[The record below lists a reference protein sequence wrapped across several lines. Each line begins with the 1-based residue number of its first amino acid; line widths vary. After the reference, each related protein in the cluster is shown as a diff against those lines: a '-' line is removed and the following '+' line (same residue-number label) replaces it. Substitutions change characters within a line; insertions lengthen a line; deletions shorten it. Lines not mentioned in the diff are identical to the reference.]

1 MTGVQTCALP
11 ILMDLAQIRR
21 RQMDR
26 ALRWAILL
34 FSGFLVVTQQVY
46 TLGPLVEYDRK
57 INSQPKPQFEGFAGF
72 LLRRLDD
79 LGLRGLT
86 AAVLLIAA
94 TFIAIKFKT
103 WRPLNLALLSLLS
116 LNLVVGTF
124 KLFLGRTKP
133 RDGFDL
139 LHVGGMS
146 YPSGHASNAVLSWGI
161 LAYLIYRYAKVDR
174 YQGRLASAGVV
185 LISLTV
191 CTVSLIRHTHWFS
204 DLLGGLFVGS
214 ALLVTVIAI
223 DRYVPSKSQLH

>member
-1 MTGVQTCALP
+1 MLV
-11 ILMDLAQIRR
+11 AQNRR

-26 ALRWAILL
+26 ALRWAVLL
-34 FSGFLVVTQQVY
+34 FSGFLFVTQQVLSY
-46 TLGPLVEYDRK
+46 GPLVEYDKK
-57 INSQPKPQFEGFAGF
+57 INRQPKPQFEGFAGF
-72 LLRRLDD
+72 VLRRLDD
-79 LGLRGLT
+79 LGLRWLT
-86 AAVLLIAA
+86 AAVLLFAA
-94 TFIAIKFKT
+94 AFIAYKFKT
-103 WRPLNLALLSLLS
+103 WRPLNLAFLSLIS

-124 KLFLGRTKP
+124 KIFLGRTKP

>member
-1 MTGVQTCALP
+1 
-11 ILMDLAQIRR
+11 MDKQAQIRR

-26 ALRWAILL
+26 ALRWSLLL
-34 FSGFLVVTQQVY
+34 FFGFLVVTQQVL
-46 TLGPLVEYDRK
+46 TNGPLVSYDK
-57 INSQPKPQFEGFAGF
+57 EINSQPKPQFEGLAGF
-72 LLRRLDD
+72 ILRRLDD

-86 AAVLLIAA
+86 AVVLLIAA
-94 TFIAIKFKT
+94 SFIAYKFKT
-103 WRPLNLALLSLLS
+103 WRPLNLAMISLLS

-124 KLFLGRTKP
+124 KVVLGRTKP

-139 LHVGGMS
+139 LHAGGMS

-191 CTVSLIRHTHWFS
+191 CVVSLIRHTHWFS

-214 ALLVTVIAI
+214 ALLVAVIAI
-223 DRYVPSKSQLH
+223 DRFVPSKSQLH

>member
-1 MTGVQTCALP
+1 MNELIQN
-11 ILMDLAQIRR
+11 RR
-21 RQMDR
+21 KQMDR
-26 ALRWAILL
+26 ALRWAVVL
-34 FSGFLVVTQQVY
+34 FAGFLLVTQQVLSY
-46 TLGPLVEYDRK
+46 GPLVEYDKK
-57 INSQPKPQFEGFAGF
+57 INSDPKPQFDGFAGF

-79 LGLRGLT
+79 LGLRWLT
-86 AAVLLIAA
+86 ATVLLLAA
-94 TFIAIKFKT
+94 VFIAYKFKT
-103 WRPLNLALLSLLS
+103 WRPLNLAFLSLIL

-174 YQGRLASAGVV
+174 YQGRLASAGVA

-191 CTVSLIRHTHWFS
+191 CVVSLIRHTHWFS
-204 DLLGGLFVGS
+204 DLLGRVFIGS
-214 ALLVTVIAI
+214 ALLVAVIAV

>member
-1 MTGVQTCALP
+1 MQTETQL
-11 ILMDLAQIRR
+11 RR
-21 RQMDR
+21 KQMDR
-26 ALRWAILL
+26 ALRWSLLL
-34 FSGFLVVTQQVY
+34 FTGFLIVTQQVL
-46 TLGPLVEYDRK
+46 TFGPLVEYDKK
-57 INSQPKPQFEGFAGF
+57 INSDPKPQFEGFAGF

-86 AAVLLIAA
+86 ATVLIIAA
-94 TFIAIKFKT
+94 SFIAYKFKT
-103 WRPLNLALLSLLS
+103 WRPINLAFLSLIL

-139 LHVGGMS
+139 LHAGGMS

-174 YQGRLASAGVV
+174 YQGRLASAGVAA
-185 LISLTV
+185 ISLTV
-191 CTVSLIRHTHWFS
+191 CVVSLIRHTHWFT

-214 ALLVTVIAI
+214 ALLVAVIAV

>member
-1 MTGVQTCALP
+1 MEK
-11 ILMDLAQIRR
+11 LAQTRR

-26 ALRWAILL
+26 ALRWSLLL
-34 FSGFLVVTQQVY
+34 FVGFLVVTQQVL
-46 TLGPLVEYDRK
+46 TNGPLVAYDK
-57 INSQPKPQFEGFAGF
+57 EINSQPKPQFEGLAGF
-72 LLRRLDD
+72 ILRRLDD

-86 AAVLLIAA
+86 ATVLLIAA
-94 TFIAIKFKT
+94 TFIAYKFKT
-103 WRPLNLALLSLLS
+103 WRPLNLALISLLS

-124 KLFLGRTKP
+124 KLVLGRTKP
-133 RDGFDL
+133 RNGFDL
-139 LHVGGMS
+139 LHAGGMS

-191 CTVSLIRHTHWFS
+191 CVVSLIRHTHWFS

-214 ALLVTVIAI
+214 ALLVAVIAI

>member
-1 MTGVQTCALP
+1 MGK
-11 ILMDLAQIRR
+11 LAQNRR

-26 ALRWAILL
+26 ALRWSLLL
-34 FSGFLVVTQQVY
+34 FTGFLVVTQQVL
-46 TLGPLVEYDRK
+46 TNGPLVAYDK
-57 INSQPKPQFEGFAGF
+57 EINSQPKPQFEGLAGF
-72 LLRRLDD
+72 ILRRLDD

-86 AAVLLIAA
+86 ATVLLIAA
-94 TFIAIKFKT
+94 SFIAYKFKT
-103 WRPLNLALLSLLS
+103 WRPLNLAMISLLS

-124 KLFLGRTKP
+124 KLVLGRTKP

-139 LHVGGMS
+139 LHAGGMS

-174 YQGRLASAGVV
+174 YQGRLATTGVV

-191 CTVSLIRHTHWFS
+191 CVVSLIRHTHWFS

-214 ALLVTVIAI
+214 ALLVAVIAI

>member
-1 MTGVQTCALP
+1 MQTDIQL
-11 ILMDLAQIRR
+11 RR
-21 RQMDR
+21 KQMDR
-26 ALRWAILL
+26 ALRWSLLL
-34 FSGFLVVTQQVY
+34 FTGFLLVTQQVL
-46 TLGPLVEYDRK
+46 TFGPLVEYDKK
-57 INSQPKPQFEGFAGF
+57 INSDPKPQFDGFAGF

-86 AAVLLIAA
+86 ATVLIIAA
-94 TFIAIKFKT
+94 SFIAYKFKT
-103 WRPLNLALLSLLS
+103 WRPLNLAFLSLIL

-139 LHVGGMS
+139 LHAGGMS

-185 LISLTV
+185 AISLTV
-191 CTVSLIRHTHWFS
+191 CIVSLIRHTHWFT

-214 ALLVTVIAI
+214 ALLVAVIAV

>member
-1 MTGVQTCALP
+1 
-11 ILMDLAQIRR
+11 MDLAQIRR

-34 FSGFLVVTQQVY
+34 FSGFLLVTQQVY
-46 TLGPLVEYDRK
+46 SYGPLVEYDRK
-57 INSQPKPQFEGFAGF
+57 INSQPKPQFEGLAGF
-72 LLRRLDD
+72 ILRRLDD
-79 LGLRGLT
+79 LGLRWLT
-86 AAVLLIAA
+86 ATVLLMAA
-94 TFIAIKFKT
+94 AFIAYKFKT
-103 WRPLNLALLSLLS
+103 WRPLNLAVLSLLS

-124 KLFLGRTKP
+124 KIFLGRTKP

-146 YPSGHASNAVLSWGI
+146 YPSGHASNAVLSWGV

-174 YQGRLASAGVV
+174 YQGRLATAGVA

>member
-1 MTGVQTCALP
+1 M
-11 ILMDLAQIRR
+11 
-21 RQMDR
+21 
-26 ALRWAILL
+26 L
-34 FSGFLVVTQQVY
+34 FRSTGFLLVTQQVL
-46 TLGPLVEYDRK
+46 TFGPLVEYDKK
-57 INSQPKPQFEGFAGF
+57 INSDPKPQFEGLAGF

-86 AAVLLIAA
+86 ATVLILAA
-94 TFIAIKFKT
+94 SFIAYKFKT
-103 WRPLNLALLSLLS
+103 WRPLNLAFLSLIL

-124 KLFLGRTKP
+124 KLVLGRTKP

-139 LHVGGMS
+139 IHVGGMS

-185 LISLTV
+185 AISLTV
-191 CTVSLIRHTHWFS
+191 CIVSLIRHTHWFT
-204 DLLGGLFVGS
+204 DLLGGLFIGS
-214 ALLVTVIAI
+214 ALLVAVIAV

>member
-1 MTGVQTCALP
+1 MHT
-11 ILMDLAQIRR
+11 IAQNRR

-26 ALRWAILL
+26 ALRWSLLL
-34 FSGFLVVTQQVY
+34 FFGFLVVTQQVL
-46 TLGPLVEYDRK
+46 TNGPLVSYDK
-57 INSQPKPQFEGFAGF
+57 EINSQPKPQFEGLAGF

-86 AAVLLIAA
+86 ATVLIIAA
-94 TFIAIKFKT
+94 SFIAYKFKT
-103 WRPLNLALLSLLS
+103 WRPLNLAMVSLLS

-139 LHVGGMS
+139 LHAGGMS

-161 LAYLIYRYAKVDR
+161 LAYLIYRYGKVDR
-174 YQGRLASAGVV
+174 YQGRLASAGVA

-214 ALLVTVIAI
+214 ALLVAVIAI

>member
-1 MTGVQTCALP
+1 MRTTAQT
-11 ILMDLAQIRR
+11 RR

-26 ALRWAILL
+26 ALRWSLLL
-34 FSGFLVVTQQVY
+34 FFGFLVVTQQVL
-46 TLGPLVEYDRK
+46 TNGPLVSYDEQ
-57 INSQPKPQFEGFAGF
+57 INSQPKPQFEGLAGF

-86 AAVLLIAA
+86 ATVLLIAA
-94 TFIAIKFKT
+94 SFIAYKFKT
-103 WRPLNLALLSLLS
+103 WRPLNLAMLSLLS
-116 LNLVVGTF
+116 LNLVVGIF

-139 LHVGGMS
+139 LHAGGMS
-146 YPSGHASNAVLSWGI
+146 YPSGHASNAVLSWGV

-174 YQGRLASAGVV
+174 YQGRLASAGVA

-204 DLLGGLFVGS
+204 DLLGGLFIGS
-214 ALLVTVIAI
+214 ALLVAVIAI

>member
-1 MTGVQTCALP
+1 MRTPAQT
-11 ILMDLAQIRR
+11 RR

-26 ALRWAILL
+26 ALRWSLLL
-34 FSGFLVVTQQVY
+34 FFGFLVVTQQVL
-46 TLGPLVEYDRK
+46 TNGPLVSYDK
-57 INSQPKPQFEGFAGF
+57 EINSQPKPQFEGLAGF
-72 LLRRLDD
+72 ILRRLDD

-86 AAVLLIAA
+86 AAVLIIAA
-94 TFIAIKFKT
+94 SIIAYKFKT
-103 WRPLNLALLSLLS
+103 WRPLNLAMVSLLS

-139 LHVGGMS
+139 LHAGGMS
-146 YPSGHASNAVLSWGI
+146 YPSGHASNAVLSWGV

-174 YQGRLASAGVV
+174 YQGRLASAGVL

-204 DLLGGLFVGS
+204 DLLGGLFIGS
-214 ALLVTVIAI
+214 ALLVAVIAI

>member
-1 MTGVQTCALP
+1 MQTETQL
-11 ILMDLAQIRR
+11 RR
-21 RQMDR
+21 KQMDR
-26 ALRWAILL
+26 ALRWSLLL
-34 FSGFLVVTQQVY
+34 FTGFLIVTQQVL
-46 TLGPLVEYDRK
+46 TFGPLVEYDKK
-57 INSQPKPQFEGFAGF
+57 INSDPKPQFEGFAGF

-86 AAVLLIAA
+86 AAVLIIAA
-94 TFIAIKFKT
+94 SFIAYKFRT
-103 WRPLNLALLSLLS
+103 WRPLNLAFLSLIL

-124 KLFLGRTKP
+124 KLVLGRTKP

-139 LHVGGMS
+139 LHAGGMS

-185 LISLTV
+185 AISLTV
-191 CTVSLIRHTHWFS
+191 CVVSLIRHTHWFT

-214 ALLVTVIAI
+214 ALLVAVIAV

>member
-1 MTGVQTCALP
+1 MRTTAQT
-11 ILMDLAQIRR
+11 RR

-26 ALRWAILL
+26 ALRWSLLL
-34 FSGFLVVTQQVY
+34 FFGFLVVTQQVL
-46 TLGPLVEYDRK
+46 TNGPLVSYDER
-57 INSQPKPQFEGFAGF
+57 INSQPKPQFEGLAGF

-86 AAVLLIAA
+86 ATVLLIAA
-94 TFIAIKFKT
+94 SFIAYKFKT
-103 WRPLNLALLSLLS
+103 WRPLNLAMLSLLS
-116 LNLVVGTF
+116 LNLVVGIF

-139 LHVGGMS
+139 LHAGGMS
-146 YPSGHASNAVLSWGI
+146 YPSGHASNAVLSWGV

-174 YQGRLASAGVV
+174 YQGRLASAGVA

-204 DLLGGLFVGS
+204 DLLGGLFIGS
-214 ALLVTVIAI
+214 ALLVAVIAI